1 MSDTASFEMGSV
13 DRPNRFQVNPVNHQK
28 NNNENN
34 ENRKSHALPTEP
46 DSDGPH
52 EVYRRLTNIDGDLLE
67 DDTFDATQLLNKQQP
82 RQQRQSI
89 KSSFRD
95 KDKPSRFKD
104 LQTTTRFQVEPQNEE
119 SDSNDSQED
128 RELLENE
135 YDTKYGKSFRHFTR
149 EALPRLDNYRNMMS
163 IQAAYR
169 PTLDELHNAT
179 LVGKNTH
186 SLQRNQDLEAG
197 NMNGVLKFGWIK
209 GVLIRCL
216 LNIWGVMLFLRLSW
230 VVGQAGII
238 EGFILILTTTAVT
251 TITALSMSAISTN
264 GVIKGG
270 GTYYMISRSLGPEFG
285 GSIGLI
291 FSLANVVACAMY
303 VVGFCE
309 SMQAMMTSMGWWI
322 VDGDITDVRIVGSI
336 TILLLLIIVVVGMEW
351 EAKVRMINFHIS
363 LASKSSSFSQAQIG
377 LLVILLAAIADFL
390 VGSFIG
396 PKSTEEAAKGFL
408 GYNATLL
415 RTNLFADYREENHVQ
430 HDFFSVFAIFFP
442 AATGILAG
450 ANISGDLKDP
460 QKSIPKGTILAI
472 AITTG
477 TYLLMVLICGS
488 TVARDATGHLADI
501 VNGSYAFLNCSSGDC
516 AYGLQNSFQV
526 IELVSGFGPLIYAG
540 CFAATLSSALAS
552 LVSAPKV
559 FQALC
564 KDELY
569 PKIVWF
575 AKGYGKNNEPVR
587 GYVLT
592 FVIATAFIL
601 IGKLNLIAPLI
612 SNFFLAAYMLIN
624 FSTFHA
630 SLAKPV
636 GWRPTFKY
644 YNMWLSL
651 LGAVLCVAVMFLIS
665 WATALITFCVVLALY
680 LIVAYRKPDV
690 NWGSTTQAQTY
701 KNALMSV
708 QQLNNVEDHV
718 KNYRPQILVLS
729 GLPNARPVLVDFAY
743 MLTKNLSLLVCGHVL
758 RGSGSQKYRN
768 YLKDRASNWFRKH
781 RVKGF
786 YALVDGEDFESGT
799 RALMQATGIGKL
811 KPNIILMGY
820 KTDWQSCDR
829 KELVQYFNVMHKAL
843 DMYLSVAIL
852 RVPHGLDCSQL
863 LGSPEAGWSTANC
876 NLEVPRTL
884 QPNESSGDLQA
895 TEHNARNPLSGSVDS
910 LSRNVSQ
917 GEWSSVNS
925 SLACLLQ
932 QSRAAKTK
940 MTHVSLLCTAS
951 STSDLSFIAG
961 NQTKDVS
968 GVPDPLDVK
977 TPFEQPSTIRK
988 SKQKHDD
995 PVALYRG
1002 PGGVELPK
1010 DVLADLT
1017 QFTRKR
1023 SHAIIDVWWL
1033 YDDGG
1038 LTLLLP
1044 YIISTRRTWQSC
1056 KLRVYALA
1064 NKKAELEFE
1073 QRSMASLLSK
1083 FRIDYSDLTLIPD
1096 ITKKPQESSTQFFN
1110 ELIKDFVV
1118 VDKET
1123 GSKATLN
1130 EDEGATLGF
1139 EKRIYIYPFLFL
1151 AALISEDDLLAVVDK
1166 TNRYLRLREYL
1177 HEQSLKSDMVVM
1189 TLPMPRKNIVSA
1201 PLYMAWLESL
1211 SRDMPP
1217 FLFVRGNQTSVLT
1230 FYS

>member
-1 MSDTASFEMGSV
+1 MSDTTSFELGSAS
-13 DRPNRFQVNPVNHQK
+13 DRPPNRFQVNPVNG
-28 NNNENN
+28 NS
-34 ENRKSHALPTEP
+34 RKTQVATADGAGTGTG
-46 DSDGPH
+46 DSEGPH
-52 EVYRRLTNIDGDLLE
+52 EVYRRLTNIDGELLE
-67 DDTFDATQLLNKQQP
+67 DDAFDATQMLNKHQP

-95 KDKPSRFKD
+95 KDKPSRFRD
-104 LQTTTRFQVEPQNEE
+104 LQTTTRFQVDPRSGD
-119 SDSNDSQED
+119 SDESNDSQEE
-128 RELLENE
+128 RELLDSEI

-179 LVGKNTH
+179 LTGKNTH
-186 SLQRNQDLEAG
+186 SLTRNQDPESGA
-197 NMNGVLKFGWIK
+197 MNGILKFGWIK

-238 EGFILILTTTAVT
+238 EGFVLILTTTAVT

-291 FSLANVVACAMY
+291 FSLANAVACAMY

-309 SMQAMMTSMGWWI
+309 SMLAMMTDFDWKI
-322 VDGDITDVRIVGSI
+322 VDGGVQDVRIIGCV

-351 EAKVRMINFHIS
+351 EAK
-363 LASKSSSFSQAQIG
+363 AQIG
-377 LLVILLAAIADFL
+377 LLIILLVAIADF
-390 VGSFIG
+390 VIGSFIG
-396 PKSTEEAAKGFL
+396 PKNELDRAKGFL
-408 GYNATLL
+408 GYNGTTFS
-415 RTNLFADYREENHVQ
+415 TNLFADYREEKGVQ

-472 AITTG
+472 VITTA
-477 TYLLMVLICGS
+477 TYLIMVLQCGGA
-488 TVARDATGHLADI
+488 VVRDATGNITDAI
-501 VNGSYAFLNCSSGDC
+501 NGSYAFLDC
-516 AYGLQNSFQV
+516 ADGGCKFGLQNSFQV

-575 AKGYGKNNEPVR
+575 AKGFGKNNEPVR

-592 FVIATAFIL
+592 FIIASAFIL
-601 IGKLNLIAPLI
+601 IGELNLIAPLI

-651 LGAVLCVAVMFLIS
+651 LGSILCVAVMFLIS
-665 WATALITFCVVLALY
+665 WATALITFSVEPALY
-680 LIVAYRKPDV
+680 LIVAYRKPDF
-690 NWGSTTQAQTY
+690 NRGSTTQAQMY
-701 KNALMSV
+701 NNALMTV
-708 QQLNNVEDHV
+708 LQLITDRGRHALLHAENSLKIV
-718 KNYRPQILVLS
+718 KS
-729 GLPNARPVLVDFAY
+729 
-743 MLTKNLSLLVCGHVL
+743 
-758 RGSGSQKYRN
+758 
-768 YLKDRASNWFRKH
+768 
-781 RVKGF
+781 
-786 YALVDGEDFESGT
+786 
-799 RALMQATGIGKL
+799 
-811 KPNIILMGY
+811 
-820 KTDWQSCDR
+820 
-829 KELVQYFNVMHKAL
+829 
-843 DMYLSVAIL
+843 
-852 RVPHGLDCSQL
+852 
-863 LGSPEAGWSTANC
+863 
-876 NLEVPRTL
+876 
-884 QPNESSGDLQA
+884 
-895 TEHNARNPLSGSVDS
+895 
-910 LSRNVSQ
+910 
-917 GEWSSVNS
+917 
-925 SLACLLQ
+925 
-932 QSRAAKTK
+932 
-940 MTHVSLLCTAS
+940 S
-951 STSDLSFIAG
+951 STSDLSFIAS
-961 NQTKDVS
+961 NQAKDVS
-968 GVPDPLDVK
+968 GSPDPLEAKAANVVPN
-977 TPFEQPSTIRK
+977 TLRK
-988 SKQKHDD
+988 SELEARRPSLPLQ
-995 PVALYRG
+995 G
-1002 PGGVELPK
+1002 SWPGWSCLREILF
-1010 DVLADLT
+1010 DLT
-1017 QFTRKR
+1017 Q
-1023 SHAIIDVWWL
+1023 
-1033 YDDGG
+1033 
-1038 LTLLLP
+1038 
-1044 YIISTRRTWQSC
+1044 
-1056 KLRVYALA
+1056 VYALA
-1064 NKKAELEFE
+1064 NKNSELEFE

-1096 ITKKPQESSTQFFN
+1096 ITKKPLESSTQFFN

-1118 VDKET
+1118 SEKDTEN
-1123 GSKATLN
+1123 GNSSRATLN
-1130 EDEGATLGF
+1130 EDET
-1139 EKRIYIYPFLFL
+1139 
-1151 AALISEDDLLAVVDK
+1151 LISDDDLLAVQDK

-1177 HEQSLKSDMVVM
+1177 REQSTKSDLVVM